1 MHPPR
6 ATRPRA
12 EIGNQHPVTPSE
24 TPDDPRAAE
33 PDERRPLTVLIGA
46 DTFSPHVNGAARF
59 AERLAAGLVA
69 RGHDVHVMAPSAK
82 HWARGD
88 GVEVIEDQPMTAA
101 PPALVALVAA
111 RLARLRAALDVEAS
125 RPARAG

>member
-1 MHPPR
+1 MLRPR

-69 RGHDVHVMAPSAK
+69 RGHNVNVMAPSAK
-82 HWARGD
+82 HWARGS
-88 GVEVIEDQPMTAA
+88 GVEVIEDQPMM
-101 PPALVALVAA
+101 LY
-111 RLARLRAALDVEAS
+111 RLPSWRWW
-125 RPARAG
+125 PH